1 MMRGSNSHSEEQY
14 KSEQLGSD
22 EADVDSFSEAEE
34 LAGSP
39 GRNPEKEGLM
49 NTVLEADTDSI
60 DLGNMVMDSVNN
72 GLSMF
77 TPELVM
83 EKLVNDYREAEEIF
97 GETLV
102 RQLTGYSAN
111 YVQKNMNIPEFKR
124 HLEDQVKQNIDGLK
138 DQGVLSKR
146 GELTEEA
153 MELAT
158 VVMAVE
164 ELDHLTARGL
174 LGQRVHKKR
183 SFSGAKQSVKP
194 LGSEPYR
201 LLSSRQS
208 VKTALR
214 RGRSSLL
221 PDDLR
226 VFERASEG
234 NIEVVYA
241 IDASGS
247 MKGEKLAQAKRA
259 GVALAYEAI
268 SRGDKVGLLV
278 FGKEVEQS
286 LAPCNDFSELLGR
299 VARLQAGSE
308 TDLAS
313 GVRSSTELFA
323 SRKAD
328 TKHVILLTDALPTVG
343 ADPEKAVL
351 EAVGVAR
358 GSGVSVSVIGIALDA
373 AGQALAQRIVD
384 VGRGRLTV
392 VADAKGLDVLVL
404 EEYSRMREA

>member
-1 MMRGSNSHSEEQY
+1 MPGSYSDSNNAQKY
-14 KSEQLGSD
+14 EQLGSEESEVED
-22 EADVDSFSEAEE
+22 FAEAEE
-34 LAGSP
+34 LSGSP

-83 EKLVNDYREAEEIF
+83 EKLVDDYREAKELF
-97 GETLV
+97 GDSLV
-102 RQLTGYSAN
+102 RQLTGYSAD

-124 HLEDQVKQNIDGLK
+124 HLEDQVKQNIEGLTE
-138 DQGVLSKR
+138 QGVLDKR
-146 GELTEEA
+146 GEFTEEA
-153 MELAT
+153 LELAT

-164 ELDHLTARGL
+164 ELDHLTAKGII
-174 LGQRVHKKR
+174 GSRVHKKR
-183 SFSGAKQSVKP
+183 SFSGTREDVKP

-201 LLSSRQS
+201 LISSRQS
-208 VKTALR
+208 IKTATR
-214 RGRSSLL
+214 RGHSSLQL
-221 PDDLR
+221 EDLR
-226 VFERASEG
+226 VFEQASRG
-234 NIEVVYA
+234 NAEIIYA
-241 IDASGS
+241 LDASGS

-268 SRGDKVGLLV
+268 RSGDKVGLLV
-278 FGKEVEQS
+278 FGKEIEQS
-286 LAPCNDFSELLGR
+286 LAPCKEFSEVLAR

-313 GVRSSTELFA
+313 GVQSSVELFR

-343 ADPEKAVL
+343 ADPQQAVL
-351 EAVGVAR
+351 DAVGAAR
-358 GSGVSVSVIGIALDA
+358 ASGVSVSVIGIALDES
-373 AGQALAQRIVD
+373 GRLLAQKIAD
-384 VGRGRLTV
+384 IGRGRLSV
-392 VADAKGLDVLVL
+392 VNDAQGLDMIVL
-404 EEYSRMREA
+404 EEYARARQA